1 MDMDE
6 MDRNTEHQEQIIVSQ
21 EMEENELEED
31 DEHRVRE
38 MPEF

>member
-31 DEHRVRE
+31 DEHRDRE

>member
-1 MDMDE
+1 MDMEQMARD
-6 MDRNTEHQEQIIVSQ
+6 TEHQEQIIVSQ

-31 DEHRVRE
+31 DENRDRE